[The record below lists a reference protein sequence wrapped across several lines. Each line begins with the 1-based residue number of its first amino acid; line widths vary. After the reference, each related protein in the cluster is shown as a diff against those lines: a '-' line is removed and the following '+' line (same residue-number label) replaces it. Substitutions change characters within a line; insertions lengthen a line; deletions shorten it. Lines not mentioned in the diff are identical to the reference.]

1 MLTKVIG
8 TPTVITMTGT
18 PQTVPVTTYEYGT
31 IMGQTNQNLP
41 ATKIRIATNSQPAYV
56 SLDGTAANSQTS
68 VLIPANSSEH
78 FKLEVRTTST
88 LGTRYNNS
96 TTLYTYALTAT
107 ISVLQAGSG
116 GLFSVVA
123 VA

>member
-8 TPTVITMTGT
+8 TPTVITMTGS
-18 PQTVPVTTYEYGT
+18 PQTVSITTNEYGT
-31 IMGQTNQNLP
+31 VLGQANKNIP

-56 SLDGTAANSQTS
+56 SLDGSVANTLTS
-68 VLIPANSSEH
+68 ILIPANHSEH
-78 FKLEVRTTST
+78 FKIEIQTTST
-88 LGTRYNNS
+88 HGSQYNNS
-96 TTLYTYALTAT
+96 TTLYTFAVTAT

>member
-8 TPTVITMTGT
+8 TPTVITMSGT
-18 PQTVPVTTYEYGT
+18 AQTVSITTNEFGT
-31 IMGQTNQNLP
+31 VLGQSNLRLP

-56 SLDGTAANSQTS
+56 SFDGTTATTTTS

-78 FKLEVRTTST
+78 FKLNINTV
-88 LGTRYNNS
+88 S
-96 TTLYTYALTAT
+96 TTTNSIIVKSAVTAT
-107 ISVLQAGSG
+107 ISVLQAGTAG
-116 GLFSVVA
+116 ILSVVA